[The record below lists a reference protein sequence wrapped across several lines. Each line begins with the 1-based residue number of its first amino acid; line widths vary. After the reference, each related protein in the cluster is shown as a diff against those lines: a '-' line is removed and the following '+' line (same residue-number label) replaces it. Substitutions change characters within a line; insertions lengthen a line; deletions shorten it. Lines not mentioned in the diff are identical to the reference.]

1 MKCRGYAGDKGGGK
15 GVFQE
20 ITSENRRM
28 EDRNMEYSQNLKKI
42 QNRWNMAGGTEA

>member
-1 MKCRGYAGDKGGGK
+1 MKCRGYAGDGRGGK

-20 ITSENRRM
+20 RTSENRLM
-28 EDRNMEYSQNLKKI
+28 EGQKTWSSQNLKKV